1 VSIPSIPRG
10 PGLFELA
17 DDDGDR
23 AVTNVRR
30 LAGGEIPPGRVL
42 VNTATI
48 LLGVLDLGLFA
59 VSLAAQYQYIF
70 RAKHETWPAVIEA
83 VALDAGM
90 IIFSLLALGLA
101 RGGQSARVER
111 ALILVCACGSAAMN
125 YGAADVSSARSVA
138 AYVMP
143 PVFLAIVTDRVIA
156 VVRRHVLGM
165 DAERS
170 AWAALGRAALLLLAA
185 GGKTVLYGLR
195 LVLAPRSTVTGAR
208 RLVLLAT
215 PLPGTSSLGLALD
228 PVRDALDGNLRG
240 LREEHQSAFTALAGG
255 LAAAQEE
262 FRTELGGVREAVR
275 TETSAVREAA
285 RTDADNAAR
294 STLGAV
300 RAALGEDLRELRER
314 HDFAASNLAGG
325 IRAAQEEFRTEIES
339 VREAVRTETS
349 AVRETL
355 RTELDAVREAARTA
369 EGQPPSVD
377 RAAVVADLADQIR
390 EAIRIRERW
399 APSYDALMTRTGYSR
414 SWCEKAVRDARAQ
427 VLTGPSPHT
436 HPTETASGP
445 GNPPAADPEE
455 AS

>member
-1 VSIPSIPRG
+1 MTTVTAPSPTSANSPAARSRPAAVWSTPPRSCSAFSTSACS
-10 PGLFELA
+10 PC
-17 DDDGDR
+17 R
-23 AVTNVRR
+23 WPRK
-30 LAGGEIPPGRVL
+30 
-42 VNTATI
+42 
-48 LLGVLDLGLFA
+48 
-59 VSLAAQYQYIF
+59 YQYIF
-70 RAKHETWPAVIEA
+70 RAKHEAWPAIIEA

-111 ALILVCACGSAAMN
+111 ALILVCAAGSAAMN

-170 AWAALGRAALLLLAA
+170 AWAALGRAALLLLATA
-185 GGKTVLYGLR
+185 GKTVLYGLQ

-275 TETSAVREAA
+275 TETGAVREAA

-300 RAALGEDLRELRER
+300 RAAIGEDLRELRQQ
-314 HDFAASNLAGG
+314 HDVAASNLAGG
-325 IRAAQEEFRTEIES
+325 LRAAQEEFRTEIES

-355 RTELDAVREAARTA
+355 RTELDAVRDAARAA
-369 EGQPPSVD
+369 EEPPPAVD
-377 RAAVVADLADQIR
+377 RAAVVAELADQIR
-390 EAIRIRERW
+390 EAIRSGERW
-399 APSYDALMTRTGYSR
+399 TPDYDALMTRTGYSR

-427 VLTGPSPHT
+427 VLTGPSPQT

-445 GNPPAADPEE
+445 GNSAPADPEE